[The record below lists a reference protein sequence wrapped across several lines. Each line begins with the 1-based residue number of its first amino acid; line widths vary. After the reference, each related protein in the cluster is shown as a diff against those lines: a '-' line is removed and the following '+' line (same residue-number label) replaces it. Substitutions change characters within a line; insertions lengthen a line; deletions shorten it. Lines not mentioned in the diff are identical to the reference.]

1 MAMTVAIVFIPRRV
15 PAWADVV
22 ERVAGL
28 LVTISAA
35 VVTVQNPVAVE
46 THASALENAA
56 KSLAISLARISMI
69 LVAAQTAIFK
79 EPKWPGLSSI
89 KFWSLSNARSH
100 LLASW

>member
-35 VVTVQNPVAVE
+35 VVTVQNPVAV
-46 THASALENAA
+46 ENAA